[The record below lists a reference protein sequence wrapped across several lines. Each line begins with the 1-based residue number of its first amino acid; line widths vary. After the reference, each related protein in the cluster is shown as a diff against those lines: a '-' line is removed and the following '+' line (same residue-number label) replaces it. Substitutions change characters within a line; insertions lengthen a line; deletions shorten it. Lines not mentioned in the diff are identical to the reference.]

1 MPSTPTNKS
10 MGNKGI
16 LVSKIGRVDPIE
28 EIGLVKVEEYKSK
41 KVLDFAQSS
50 FKTNGSI
57 IDEGEEN

>member
-1 MPSTPTNKS
+1 